1 MTIRN
6 LVVSISLAAVAPLA
20 AQDGGPAPFHID
32 SLKTPTRLLE
42 FTATEG
48 TWISADVSPDGRRVV
63 FDLLGHLYEMPIEG
77 GNAVALTQGRSFNHL
92 PRYSP
97 DGRQILFTSDRGGK
111 EELWLLVRGTDS
123 VYRFASFD
131 SRTFL
136 GSWSRDGRYAY
147 AGTMDLGARFGA
159 TRVDRHG
166 SRVTLLSNAIFGIAS
181 HFSEHPNN
189 GKVYFAE
196 AAGPLYQSG
205 YRIRTYDLTTG
216 AVSTYIERP
225 GGAASPLVSPDGNW
239 LAYVHRADLETVL
252 VLHDL
257 ATQRERVL
265 VSKLDHDRMESGP
278 GGTYGVYPLMSW
290 TPDGK
295 AIVFSSGGK
304 LNSVELA
311 TGAVR
316 AIPFSAPV
324 RRPIV
329 DRLAFEVPLP
339 VDGKVRTRVHRWIQ
353 PTDQGVLSEALG
365 DIHLGSGGQVTNL
378 TRSRA
383 FESSPAYDPATKT
396 VYYASWSDDSLG
408 SVWSLPLAG
417 TRRVPARLTT
427 VAASYGGLTLSADG
441 KTLAYLRGA
450 GDLNRGAALE
460 QQSEFTLLVMGPDR
474 TEREVT
480 TLVWRPSNP
489 LAVRVAPAIRFN
501 PAGDRL
507 LVNELERDTL
517 FLREVRL
524 DGQGKRTLFAFPHG
538 ARAVVSPD
546 LRWIAL
552 REYFRTYLVPMNDA
566 GKMLTV
572 SGFDRQGTAIRVDRD
587 DGEYVDWSPD
597 SKELFWSRGAMLH
610 QKSLADILASRPGSR
625 ATDVSFEYQVAVPS
639 GVVALT
645 NARVITMDGTRQV
658 LDNATIVVRNNRIE
672 QVGIGVAAPAGARVF
687 DLRGKTVM
695 PGIVDAHGHYNPDA
709 ATLGVIE
716 QEHVGLLANLAYGTT
731 TVYEVYGN
739 HVKDFQVADLQRAG
753 AITGSRLLSTG
764 PPIYGL
770 RYFRPKSYRPIRSQ
784 EDADEVVA
792 FNKAYGAAALKDYVH
807 FDRSSRVWLYEAA
820 RRAGLNVVSETAAD
834 FQMSMTMLMDGV
846 TGLEHTVGMTP
857 MYADVHRLWA
867 ATGAG
872 NTPTLIVS
880 YNGPQ
885 GETAFHQRDRLWED
899 PKLLTFFPKND
910 LIRFRRPTR
919 YFEDDIYA
927 EEMARE
933 IRRLRQAGVSIHVS
947 GHGQMH
953 GLDKHWE
960 MELLARG
967 GFTPLE
973 ILETA
978 TIASARYLG
987 LGAQIGSIEVG
998 KLADLVILNQNPLD
1012 DIRHAKTIDMVML
1025 NGVLY
1030 RGSDAGRVHPDPQPP
1045 GIQYRMRGSSTGSAQ
1060 IDRH

>member
-1 MTIRN
+1 MTIRTLIAAAT
-6 LVVSISLAAVAPLA
+6 LVAVSPLA
-20 AQDGGPAPFHID
+20 AQEARPAAFHID

-77 GNAVALTQGRSFNHL
+77 GGAVALTRGRSFNHL

-97 DGRQILFTSDRGGK
+97 DGKHILFTSDRGGK

-123 VYRFASFD
+123 VQRYAAIENRA
-131 SRTFL
+131 FL
-136 GSWSRDGRYAY
+136 GSWSRDGRYVY
-147 AGTMDLGARFGA
+147 AGTMDLGARFGG

-166 SRVTLLSNAIFGIAS
+166 SRVTLVSNGTFGIAS

-189 GKVYFAE
+189 GKVYFGE

-205 YRIRTYDLTTG
+205 YRIRTYDLNTG
-216 AVSTYIERP
+216 TVSTYIERP
-225 GGAASPLVSPDGNW
+225 GGAASPLVSPDGKW

-257 ATQRERVL
+257 VTQQERVL

-278 GGTYGVYPLMSW
+278 GGTYGVYPQMSW
-290 TPDGK
+290 MPDGK
-295 AIVFSSGGK
+295 AIVFSNGGK
-304 LNSVELA
+304 LNSVDVA

-316 AIPFSAPV
+316 SIPFSAPV
-324 RRPIV
+324 RRPMV

-365 DIHLGSGGQVTNL
+365 DIHIQSGGQVTNL
-378 TRSRA
+378 TRSGT
-383 FESSPAYDPATKT
+383 FESSPAYDAATKT

-417 TRRVPARLTT
+417 SGRTPVRLSA

-441 KTLAYLRGA
+441 KSLAYLRGT
-450 GDLNRGAALE
+450 GDLNRGVALE

-474 TEREVT
+474 KEREVT
-480 TLVWRPSNP
+480 TLVWRASNP
-489 LAVRVAPAIRFN
+489 LAVRVAPAIRFH

-507 LVNELERDTL
+507 YINELERDTL
-517 FLREVRL
+517 FLREIRL
-524 DGQGKRTLFAFPHG
+524 DGQGKRTLMAFPHG

-546 LRWIAL
+546 LRWVAL
-552 REYFRTYLVPMNDA
+552 REYFRTYLVPINDA
-566 GKMLTV
+566 GKVLTV
-572 SGFDRQGTAIRVDRD
+572 SAFDRQGAAIRVDKA

-597 SKELFWSRGAMLH
+597 GRELFWSRGSSLH
-610 QKSLADILASRPGSR
+610 QKSLADILASRGESR
-625 ATDVSFEYQVAVPS
+625 TTDVSFEYQVAVPS

-645 NARVITMDGTRQV
+645 NARVITMDGSQRV

-672 QVGIGVAAPAGARVF
+672 QVGVGVPVPSGARVF

-753 AITGSRLLSTG
+753 AINGSRLLSTG
-764 PPIYGL
+764 PPIYGM

-784 EDADEVVA
+784 DDADEVVG
-792 FNKAYGAAALKDYVH
+792 FNKAFGAAALKDYVN
-807 FDRSSRVWLYEAA
+807 FDRSSRVWLYDAA

-846 TGLEHTVGMTP
+846 TGLEHTVGMAP
-857 MYADVHRLWA
+857 MYDDVRRLWVA
-867 ATGAG
+867 SGAG

-880 YNGPQ
+880 YNGPY

-899 PKLLTFFPKND
+899 PKLLTFFPKSD
-910 LIRFRRPTR
+910 LIRVRRPTR
-919 YFEDDIYA
+919 FFEDDIYA
-927 EEMARE
+927 EEMSRE
-933 IRRLRQAGVSIHVS
+933 IRRLR
-947 GHGQMH
+947 
-953 GLDKHWE
+953 
-960 MELLARG
+960 
-967 GFTPLE
+967 
-973 ILETA
+973 
-978 TIASARYLG
+978 
-987 LGAQIGSIEVG
+987 
-998 KLADLVILNQNPLD
+998 
-1012 DIRHAKTIDMVML
+1012 
-1025 NGVLY
+1025 
-1030 RGSDAGRVHPDPQPP
+1030 
-1045 GIQYRMRGSSTGSAQ
+1045 
-1060 IDRH
+1060 